1 MPRQGGIAPA
11 PRKAC
16 PKEQPALALSLAGGA
31 VEIGRFSG
39 NIFGGSIT
47 ASGWSDCAG
56 GRGSAVE
63 ASLHQIAL
71 DAAFSDWLGSS
82 PVSGPADLDLTL
94 SSVGCSPATLVAN
107 LSGRAS
113 LQARDGVLHGIDVAG
128 LADRLARHAPSGGA
142 DTEPRVLAGSS
153 RYGSLFASLHIA
165 GGLAQSDYLVLSG
178 SDLTGRGNLSFDLS
192 NWRVHAELALRPLAP
207 AEAPPVTL
215 TVGGPPDKAS
225 VSTDVG
231 ALEAYFAAHRAA
243 APAP

>member
-1 MPRQGGIAPA
+1 
-11 PRKAC
+11 
-16 PKEQPALALSLAGGA
+16 
-31 VEIGRFSG
+31 
-39 NIFGGSIT
+39 
-47 ASGWSDCAG
+47 
-56 GRGSAVE
+56 
-63 ASLHQIAL
+63 
-71 DAAFSDWLGSS
+71 
-82 PVSGPADLDLTL
+82 
-94 SSVGCSPATLVAN
+94 LVAN

-142 DTEPRVLAGSS
+142 DAEPRVLAGSS

-178 SDLTGRGNLSFDLS
+178 SDLTGRGNPSFDLS

-207 AEAPPVTL
+207 AEAPPVML

-231 ALEAYFAAHRAA
+231 ALEAYLAAHRAA